1 MATAFPCSDVVQYQ
15 QLLPEKRMTIN
26 QDNRKASTG
35 KAMALAWQHAV
46 AMQVLVEI
54 THQWASKQKLAIVQ
68 QSN

>member
-1 MATAFPCSDVVQYQ
+1 
-15 QLLPEKRMTIN
+15 MTIN